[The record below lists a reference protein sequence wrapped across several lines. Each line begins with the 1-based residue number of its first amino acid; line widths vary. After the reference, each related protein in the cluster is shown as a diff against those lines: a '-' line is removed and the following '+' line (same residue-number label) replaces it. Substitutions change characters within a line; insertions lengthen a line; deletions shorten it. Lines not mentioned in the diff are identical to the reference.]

1 MGFAPSEVARLPRAC
16 SNNIHAMHR
25 HQHSYTVF
33 ASNIIIVRVVFAIA
47 ASIVV
52 IIATIVIMLVF
63 IIAFAGVARLQSPRS
78 LVLPTVGDQSGHE
91 GSRHGEKK
99 AWMITVVLGMVMLV
113 MAMVKLAVAHR

>member
-1 MGFAPSEVARLPRAC
+1 MFDLSIA
-16 SNNIHAMHR
+16 
-25 HQHSYTVF
+25 F
-33 ASNIIIVRVVFAIA
+33 IILSIAFFIA
-47 ASIVV
+47 ANIG
-52 IIATIVIMLVF
+52 ITIATIVIMLVF